1 MIRVVK
7 AECPNCG
14 ATLKRVRKD
23 TFKCAYCNAFFLIDR
38 QEDKVVVT
46 PKETNTENN
55 TNIPAVILFFCFVC
69 ILSVVLLMSAREEKG
84 NETEPVMEV
93 VSRYEISSPYFIS
106 FVEQVFGKNVSEV
119 TRKELAT
126 IKYLRLRDPAD
137 QYFVDYRIGDGEIQ
151 TVEIKTT
158 AEGRMDDIRFFSGLE
173 ELDIGYKM
181 LSKGQLDGLK
191 NLIALACGNTP
202 KDLLAIVPKTENIKS
217 LNLDYSQ
224 NELEGIDKFVSL
236 ERLMIDNYN
245 LTDLT
250 LVSELQNLKELSV
263 NADALIQYESIKN
276 ISGLETL
283 YIESDSVRDLSF
295 LNQLTN
301 LRELEIRDTEICDIR
316 FLEDMTTLKK
326 LRLDYNNE
334 INDFMVI
341 EKLTELEELM
351 IYYSSSKQGILDF
364 SKFPNLKSLEIYG
377 IDYLQSLQSLTGLEK
392 LKLHGCSQIDLRVVS
407 GLPNLKEIQIYSN
420 YGDVD
425 HFEELANLPSLEIL
439 DMRDTSLLTDIS
451 VVFQIPTLKELYLT
465 NSKVGVEV
473 EKLKENNTLKVLDI
487 GGTSFITNINVLSEG
502 FVKMANYDSLAF
514 SDLKDALSHFSGL
527 EELYVKGNKIET
539 LDFIASFPKLKVL
552 DITDNYI
559 KDLTPL
565 LDLPDLQIVY
575 CKDNPISQEQ
585 KIEAH
590 FIIANEIEPDLRY

>member
-46 PKETNTENN
+46 PKETNTEKN
-55 TNIPAVILFFCFVC
+55 TNIPSVILFFCFMC
-69 ILSVVLLMSAREEKG
+69 ILSVGLLMSTREK
-84 NETEPVMEV
+84 TEDEIKQVTEV
-93 VSRYEISSPYFIS
+93 VQRYEISSPYFIS
-106 FVEQVFGKNVSEV
+106 FVEQVFGKTVSEV
-119 TRKELAT
+119 TKDELAT
-126 IKYLRLRDPAD
+126 IKYLKLRDPAD

-173 ELDIGYKM
+173 ELDIGYKT
-181 LSKGQLDGLK
+181 LSKGQLNGLK
-191 NLIALACGNTP
+191 NLIALSCGNSP
-202 KDLLAIVPKTENIKS
+202 ESLLNIVLIPGNIKS

-224 NELEGIDKFVSL
+224 NELEGIDSFVAL
-236 ERLMIDNYN
+236 ETLTIDNYN
-245 LTDLT
+245 LTDLA
-250 LVSELQNLKELSV
+250 LISKLQNLKKLSV

-276 ISGLETL
+276 LSGLETL
-283 YIESDSVRDLSF
+283 SIESDSVKDLSF
-295 LNQLTN
+295 LNQLTA
-301 LRELEIRDTEICDIR
+301 LRELEIRDTQICDIS

-334 INDFMVI
+334 INDFIVI
-341 EKLTELEELM
+341 EQLTELEELM
-351 IYYSSSKQGILDF
+351 VYYSSSKQELLDF
-364 SKFPNLKSLEIYG
+364 SKFSKLKSLEIHG
-377 IDYLQSLQSLTGLEK
+377 IDHLQSLQSLNGLEK
-392 LKLHGCSQIDLRVVS
+392 LKIHGCNQVDLQVVS

-420 YGDVD
+420 YGDVY
-425 HFEELANLPSLEIL
+425 HFEELAKLPSLEIL

-473 EKLKENNTLKVLDI
+473 EKLKENDTLKILDI
-487 GGTSFITNINVLSEG
+487 GGTSFITNISVLSDG
-502 FVKMANYDSLAF
+502 FVKMANYDSLTF
-514 SDLKDALSHFSGL
+514 SDMKEALSHFSGL
-527 EELYVKGNKIET
+527 EELYVKGNKIES
-539 LDFIASFPKLKVL
+539 LDFITSFPKLKVL

-585 KIEAH
+585 EIEAH
-590 FIIANEIEPDLRY
+590 FIIADEIEPDIRY